1 MKEKR
6 RGFSVPVEGQQ
17 TAKRTTNIDEGIPT
31 PSLHVWVSQCGFAM
45 SRIPYIFFSCSFF
58 PFFLLLE
65 QKVLMEAPAAPA
77 DGSTGTHAIQQNI
90 LKAFSMNL
98 HPNLF

>member
-45 SRIPYIFFSCSFF
+45 SRIPYIFFLVLSFL
-58 PFFLLLE
+58 FFCYSN
-65 QKVLMEAPAAPA
+65 K
-77 DGSTGTHAIQQNI
+77 
-90 LKAFSMNL
+90 KY
-98 HPNLF
+98 